1 MLNPGFEDLTKRS
14 LLARF
19 IKKFPKIQSLLDGE
33 SASGPTSSGSA
44 PMEDSLIV
52 SKQSF
57 DKKLADLDIITK
69 EKIPRIPWRLK
80 KQGNLEI

>member
-33 SASGPTSSGSA
+33 
-44 PMEDSLIV
+44 
-52 SKQSF
+52 
-57 DKKLADLDIITK
+57 
-69 EKIPRIPWRLK
+69 RLGILPLC
-80 KQGNLEI
+80 QLVCYR